1 MINQIHMCR
10 AISQSVTDFI
20 QEVTDKFND
29 LERSDMYS
37 MIEIIYSPREIF
49 SNAILLCTF
58 KDIHCYNKY
67 MREHDKFDKV
77 YEPYNYER
85 RGALLNE

>member
-1 MINQIHMCR
+1 MINQIHMVR

-20 QEVTDKFND
+20 HEITDKFND
-29 LERSDMYS
+29 LERSNMYS
-37 MIEIIYSPREIF
+37 KIEIIYSPKENF

-58 KDIHCYNKY
+58 KDIYCYNKY
-67 MREHDKFDKV
+67 MNEHDKSDKI

-85 RGALLNE
+85 RGRLNE